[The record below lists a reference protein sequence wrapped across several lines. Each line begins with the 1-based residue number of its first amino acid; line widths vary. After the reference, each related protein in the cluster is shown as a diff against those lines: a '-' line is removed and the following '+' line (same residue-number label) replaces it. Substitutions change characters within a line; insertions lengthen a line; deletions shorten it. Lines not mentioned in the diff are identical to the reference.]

1 MMSTVAQLS
10 IYVKQFVRL
19 NLKDE
24 DVILADGEKWN
35 IFVLNKNKL
44 LIRDSDRIAV
54 TTIDYD
60 SFGKI
65 IKIDHS
71 DFVNSSMATDKAYEV
86 LKTYIAHR
94 YGV

>member
-1 MMSTVAQLS
+1 MSTLAQLS
-10 IYVKQFVRL
+10 SYVKQFIRL

-24 DVILADGEKWN
+24 DIILSDGEKWN
-35 IFVLNKNKL
+35 IFILSGSKL
-44 LIRDSDRIAV
+44 LIRDSDRIVV

-71 DFVNSSMATDKAYEV
+71 DFVNESMALDKACEV
-86 LKTYIAHR
+86 LKTYMSYR
-94 YGV
+94 YNV

>member
-1 MMSTVAQLS
+1 GV
-10 IYVKQFVRL
+10 
-19 NLKDE
+19 
-24 DVILADGEKWN
+24 KWN
-35 IFVLNKNKL
+35 VFVLNKNKL

>member
-1 MMSTVAQLS
+1 MSTVAQLS

-24 DVILADGEKWN
+24 DVILTDGEKWN

-44 LIRDSDRIAV
+44 LIRDSDRIVV

>member
-1 MMSTVAQLS
+1 MSTVAQLS

-86 LKTYIAHR
+86 LKTYIADR
-94 YGV
+94 YR

>member
-1 MMSTVAQLS
+1 MSTVAQLS
-10 IYVKQFVRL
+10 VYVKQFVRL

-24 DVILADGEKWN
+24 DVILTDGEKWN

-44 LIRDSDRIAV
+44 LIRDSDRIVV

>member
-1 MMSTVAQLS
+1 MSTVAQLS

>member
-1 MMSTVAQLS
+1 MSTVAQLS

-44 LIRDSDRIAV
+44 LIRDSDRIVV